1 MFPVAHPSQI
11 TNTQKQIAAQSKGQP
26 NASKEIKETEC
37 YLASIISLRANIQAN
52 RHIKLSEMLAH
63 HVFVGIVDLNRGLS
77 LMQHS
82 TRLYLVNHI
91 ALASVDTFFAHDQR
105 LS

>member
-1 MFPVAHPSQI
+1 
-11 TNTQKQIAAQSKGQP
+11 
-26 NASKEIKETEC
+26 
-37 YLASIISLRANIQAN
+37 
-52 RHIKLSEMLAH
+52 MLTH

-91 ALASVDTFFAHDQR
+91 ALAFVQTLLPHTQTLMLPLEKSFST
-105 LS
+105 S